1 VSRVVLPPWLRRPT
15 GGACAIGVSLS
26 LLAVAA
32 CTGGAR
38 PSPPAAPKPVTS
50 KPVTSNYERAS
61 GNTIPRDCGY
71 SSPLPGRAG
80 WSLWLFCDTAV
91 TGARDGK
98 IEHLI
103 LGTDTAAAGP
113 YRPGQVPGRLS
124 EIATPPAP
132 LALSGDGAPQPFL
145 PVPQGLLLPGGTLPC
160 TGPGAYPASWI
171 TGVTRA
177 PGTAASS
184 NLLISYDDYCV
195 TDNAGS
201 LTAEGFGLVEYDP
214 AHNLLGP
221 TGRVFASLAGL
232 PAQQVLGSPVIGA
245 DGYLYLFG
253 FCAATPTAGC
263 GAGGVFLARTLA
275 SPASW
280 QDPLS
285 YAYWT
290 GAGWSPQAAAA
301 ASVLPG
307 SAPSPLSPVTP
318 PSPTAA
324 ASPAN
329 LVSTTAASRPLG
341 ISVGDYRAAGHGLV
355 MVEQT
360 SLAGSF
366 QVWQAASP
374 AGPWRPVRTGKVPCT
389 KGTQGAADALCR
401 ALIGHPEL
409 STRSQLLISYFDPGR
424 EHVEVSPYSW

>member
-1 VSRVVLPPWLRRPT
+1 
-15 GGACAIGVSLS
+15 
-26 LLAVAA
+26 
-32 CTGGAR
+32 
-38 PSPPAAPKPVTS
+38 
-50 KPVTSNYERAS
+50 
-61 GNTIPRDCGY
+61 
-71 SSPLPGRAG
+71 
-80 WSLWLFCDTAV
+80 
-91 TGARDGK
+91 
-98 IEHLI
+98 
-103 LGTDTAAAGP
+103 
-113 YRPGQVPGRLS
+113 VPGRLS

-132 LALSGDGAPQPFL
+132 LTLTGDGAPQPFL

-177 PGTAASS
+177 PGPAASS

-195 TDNAGS
+195 TGNAGS

-214 AHNLLGP
+214 VHNLLGP

-232 PAQQVLGSPVIGA
+232 PPQQVLGSPVIGR

-253 FCAATPTAGC
+253 FCAATLTAGC
-263 GAGGVFLARTLA
+263 GPGGVFLARTLA
-275 SPASW
+275 RPGYW
-280 QDPLS
+280 QNPLT
-285 YAYWT
+285 YTYWT
-290 GAGWSPQAAAA
+290 GAGWSPQVAAAS
-301 ASVLPG
+301 SVLPG
-307 SAPSPLSPVTP
+307 SALSPLSPVSP
-318 PSPTAA
+318 PAPAPS

-329 LVSTTAASRPLG
+329 LVSTTAATRPLG

-374 AGPWRPVRTGKVPCT
+374 AGPWRPIRSGKVPCT

-424 EHVEVSPYSW
+424 DHVEVSAYSW

>member
-1 VSRVVLPPWLRRPT
+1 MVLPPRLRRAI

-26 LLAVAA
+26 LLTVAA
-32 CTGGAR
+32 CTGGST
-38 PSPPAAPKPVTS
+38 PSPAPSAAPS
-50 KPVTSNYERAS
+50 PVTSNYERAT

-71 SSPLPGRAG
+71 SSPLPGRPG

-91 TGARDGK
+91 TGARDTK

-113 YRPGQVPGRLS
+113 YRAGQVPGRLS

-132 LALSGDGAPQPFL
+132 LTLTGNGAPQPFL

-177 PGTAASS
+177 PGPAASS

-195 TDNAGS
+195 TDNVGS

-221 TGRVFASLAGL
+221 TGRVFGSVVGL
-232 PAQQVLGSPVIGA
+232 PPQQVLGSPVIGG

-253 FCAATPTAGC
+253 FCAATLTAGC

-275 SPASW
+275 RPGYWQNPLTYTILDRRRMVAVRDRRRLGAARDRPEPAQPGEPSP
-280 QDPLS
+280 P
-285 YAYWT
+285 
-290 GAGWSPQAAAA
+290 
-301 ASVLPG
+301 
-307 SAPSPLSPVTP
+307 APS
-318 PSPTAA
+318 

-329 LVSTTAASRPLG
+329 LVSITHHSKHMSLTTTTGPTGPASSPASRRPGRSASRSVTTARPGTGWSWSSRPAWPAASRCGRPPPQPG
-341 ISVGDYRAAGHGLV
+341 RGGRSAPGRCRARRAPRRRR
-355 MVEQT
+355 T
-360 SLAGSF
+360 
-366 QVWQAASP
+366 P
-374 AGPWRPVRTGKVPCT
+374 CAGP
-389 KGTQGAADALCR
+389 
-401 ALIGHPEL
+401 
-409 STRSQLLISYFDPGR
+409 
-424 EHVEVSPYSW
+424 